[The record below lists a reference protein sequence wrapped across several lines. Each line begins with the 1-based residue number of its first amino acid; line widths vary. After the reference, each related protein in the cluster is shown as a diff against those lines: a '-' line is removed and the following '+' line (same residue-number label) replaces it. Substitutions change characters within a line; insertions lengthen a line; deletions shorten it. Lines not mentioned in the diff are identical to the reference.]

1 MRLTICHLYPE
12 LMNLYGDRGNIITLS
27 RRAGWRGIEVI
38 HAAVG
43 LGQKTGFTEF
53 DLLFMG
59 GGQDKEQKLI
69 CHDFQAVKGN
79 ALAEAV
85 ENGVAFLAV
94 CGGYQLLGRYYETG
108 AGERLPG
115 VGLLDVETKA
125 GKKRMIGNVVVSSAL
140 AGGRPRTLVGF
151 ENHSGRTYL
160 GSRVRPLGEVR
171 IGHGNNGEDGYEGA
185 VYCNTI
191 GTYLH
196 GSLLPKNPWLADWLI
211 TRALARRYGETGPLA
226 PLDDRL
232 EEAAH
237 EAAVAHA
244 ENLARE
250 EGRPIRIRRRLIS
263 GARHTR

>member
-1 MRLTICHLYPE
+1 MERAIVRSL
-12 LMNLYGDRGNIITLS
+12 
-27 RRAGWRGIEVI
+27 RRNTAYFFLVL
-38 HAAVG
+38 AAVIF
-43 LGQKTGFTEF
+43 LTPVLW
-53 DLLFMG
+53 LLLTSVKREVEYLSWPVRF
-59 GGQDKEQKLI
+59 LP
-69 CHDFQAVKGN
+69 AVPQWVN
-79 ALAEAV
+79 YR
-85 ENGVAFLAV
+85 LAV
-94 CGGYQLLGRYYETG
+94 TMGNFQRYATNSVILSASYTT
-108 AGERLPG
+108 L
-115 VGLLDVETKA
+115 
-125 GKKRMIGNVVVSSAL
+125 VVVSSAL

-171 IGHGNNGEDGYEGA
+171 IGYGNNGEDGYEGA

-237 EAAVAHA
+237 EAAVAHT

-250 EGRPIRIRRRLIS
+250 EGRPIRIRRRLVS
-263 GARHTR
+263 GARRTR